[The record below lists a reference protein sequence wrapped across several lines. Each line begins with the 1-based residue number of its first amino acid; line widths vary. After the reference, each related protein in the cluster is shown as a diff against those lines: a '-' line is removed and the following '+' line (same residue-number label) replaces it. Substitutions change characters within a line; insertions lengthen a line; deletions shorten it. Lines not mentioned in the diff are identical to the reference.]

1 MMQLRTRHGR
11 GLASIAAAMTLAAL
25 MLLPAWSVNVPEV
38 RAAGAANAQASEL
51 VRLIN
56 GERAYRGKS
65 TLSLDGYLASKARDG
80 SVWCPNDSSKVVDG
94 RAKDIAVSGYFSHSL
109 RLCPKYTVI
118 DAMATWGYTRGR
130 GEILTYNS
138 GFGTGTKTYTYG
150 CSPSVTTCPGPTT
163 PTYSTTARA
172 MAGWMGSS
180 VHYSIILGSYDRV
193 GCGAWVG
200 SDGTYYYAC
209 LVAMGGNPII
219 TPRPAAPAKPAPGGA
234 SEPTVAPTPAP
245 TQPPPWPSPSGAR
258 AWIATR
264 VVLPTPESD
273 PETGDGT
280 GSVWADLARD
290 PPSGPGQ
297 GSPDEDLPQAAQVAL
312 CAGGAALTLVI
323 VWSRLGPLRRY
334 RPRGGAGTAH

>member
-1 MMQLRTRHGR
+1 
-11 GLASIAAAMTLAAL
+11 MTLAAL
-25 MLLPAWSVNVPEV
+25 MLLPAWSISVPEV
-38 RAAGAANAQASEL
+38 RAAGAADAQASEL

-65 TLSLDGYLASKARDG
+65 ILGLDKYLASKARDG
-80 SVWCPNDSSKVVDG
+80 SVWCPDDSSKVMAG
-94 RAKDIAVSGYFSHSL
+94 RAKDIAVSGYFSHNL
-109 RLCPKYTVI
+109 RLCTRYTII

-172 MAGWMGSS
+172 MASWMGSS

-200 SDGTYYYAC
+200 PNGTYYYAC
-209 LVAMGGNPII
+209 LFAMGGNPAV
-219 TPRPAAPAKPAPGGA
+219 TPKPASTAKPATRAKPATGGA
-234 SEPTVAPTPAP
+234 SEPIATPTPGP
-245 TQPPPWPSPSGAR
+245 TQPPPWPTPSGAS
-258 AWIATR
+258 AWIVQPVLVAT
-264 VVLPTPESD
+264 VGSEPAA
-273 PETGDGT
+273 GDRDEPGA
-280 GSVWADLARD
+280 VWVGLAGD

-297 GSPDEDLPQAAQVAL
+297 DPPDGDLSQAVQVAL
-312 CAGGAALTLVI
+312 CAGGAAWTLVI
-323 VWSRLGPLRRY
+323 VWWRLGPLRRY
-334 RPRGGAGTAH
+334 RPRGGADTPH